1 MPTITINE
9 KKVET
14 PTGTPLIQLLKQD
27 LSLPCGGHG
36 RCGKCRI
43 FAEGDLSPLTE
54 EEKSLLSK
62 DEIQNNIRAD
72 PCCFFRLIKF
82 NG

>member
-36 RCGKCRI
+36 TMRQMPHICRRGSVASYRRGKIPSVKR
-43 FAEGDLSPLTE
+43 
-54 EEKSLLSK
+54 
-62 DEIQNNIRAD
+62 
-72 PCCFFRLIKF
+72 
-82 NG
+82 